1 MYVADI
7 CNFYFI
13 PREIRHY
20 AWQAKVP
27 KHDKMKLEHGISY
40 FPLYV
45 QAVDYQR
52 TVHTVTSFCM
62 FFMF

>member
-7 CNFYFI
+7 CNFYFV

-40 FPLYV
+40 FPLYKPWIIRE
-45 QAVDYQR
+45 QC
-52 TVHTVTSFCM
+52 TL
-62 FFMF
+62 